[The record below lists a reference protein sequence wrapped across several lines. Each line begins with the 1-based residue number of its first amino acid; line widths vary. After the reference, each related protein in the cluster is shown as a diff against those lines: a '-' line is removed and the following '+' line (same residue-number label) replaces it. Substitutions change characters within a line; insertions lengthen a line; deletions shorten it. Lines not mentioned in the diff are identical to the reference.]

1 MKTKPLYLTLAAL
14 AVTTALTAC
23 NREQSSEAKAEYGET
38 KNNASANYDEAKD
51 SASENYAQAKS
62 EAREGYS
69 EASATMSDA
78 TITAKVKSSIIAEP
92 DIEAMN
98 INVDT
103 ANGVVTLRGTV
114 HSSAESDR
122 VEEIARNTNGVK
134 SVDNKLD
141 IQA

>member
-14 AVTTALTAC
+14 VMATALTAC
-23 NREQSSEAKAEYGET
+23 NREQSSEAQAEYGEM
-38 KNNASANYDEAKD
+38 KNNASENYDEAKANA
-51 SASENYAQAKS
+51 SASYDQAKS
-62 EAREGYS
+62 EVREGYND
-69 EASATMSDA
+69 ASATMGDA
-78 TITAKVKSSIIAEP
+78 AITAKVKSSIIAEP

-103 ANGVVTLRGTV
+103 VNGVVTLRGTV

-122 VEEIARNTNGVK
+122 VEEIARTTEGVK

>member
-14 AVTTALTAC
+14 VVATALTAC
-23 NREQSSEAKAEYGET
+23 NREQSTEAKAEYGEM
-38 KNNASANYDEAKD
+38 KNDASASYDEAKD
-51 SASENYAQAKS
+51 SASETYAQAKS
-62 EAREGYS
+62 EAREGYND
-69 EASATMSDA
+69 ASATMGDA
-78 TITAKVKSSIIAEP
+78 AITAKVKSSIIAEP
-92 DIEAMN
+92 NIEAMN

-122 VEEIARNTNGVK
+122 VEDIARKTEGVK